1 MQNDISVAALCL
13 KLEQKL
19 MEVWNNELTLERY
32 RKVLAEFTVFAGNSS
47 YSQSLGADFLADFFQ
62 RLIISLRP
70 GICSRKGE
78 GSFPQMNTP
87 GRKKRISGAC
97 GCLQNTTTLALST
110 DGMIFLVK
118 SSGQGH
124 SVNVQKGFLR
134 PS

>member
-13 KLEQKL
+13 NLEQKL

-32 RKVLAEFTVFAGNSS
+32 RKVLAEFTVLQVTAVTASRLALIF
-47 YSQSLGADFLADFFQ
+47 SL
-62 RLIISLRP
+62 P
-70 GICSRKGE
+70 GSRKGE

>member
-32 RKVLAEFTVFAGNSS
+32 RKVLAEFTVLQVTAVTASRLALIFSRIFSNA
-47 YSQSLGADFLADFFQ
+47 SLY
-62 RLIISLRP
+62 R
-70 GICSRKGE
+70 
-78 GSFPQMNTP
+78 SFPQMNTP

>member
-32 RKVLAEFTVFAGNSS
+32 RKVLAEFTVLQVTAVTASRLTLS
-47 YSQSLGADFLADFFQ
+47 FLIARFTE
-62 RLIISLRP
+62 R
-70 GICSRKGE
+70 E

-110 DGMIFLVK
+110 DGMYFFGEIVWPGPFRQCT
-118 SSGQGH
+118 G
-124 SVNVQKGFLR
+124 KGFLR

>member
-32 RKVLAEFTVFAGNSS
+32 RKVLAEFTVLQVTAVKASRLTLIF
-47 YSQSLGADFLADFFQ
+47 SL
-62 RLIISLRP
+62 P
-70 GICSRKGE
+70 GSRKGE

-124 SVNVQKGFLR
+124 SVNVQKVFLR

>member
-13 KLEQKL
+13 NLEQKL

-32 RKVLAEFTVFAGNSS
+32 RKVLAEFTVLQVTAVTASRLALIF
-47 YSQSLGADFLADFFQ
+47 SL
-62 RLIISLRP
+62 P
-70 GICSRKGE
+70 GSRKGE

-124 SVNVQKGFLR
+124 SVNVQKVFLR

>member
-32 RKVLAEFTVFAGNSS
+32 RKVLAEFTVLQVTAVTASRLTLIF
-47 YSQSLGADFLADFFQ
+47 SL
-62 RLIISLRP
+62 P
-70 GICSRKGE
+70 GSRKGE

-97 GCLQNTTTLALST
+97 GCLQNTTTLALYT

>member
-47 YSQSLGADFLADFFQ
+47 YSQSLGADFLIARFTERGGLVSTDEH
-62 RLIISLRP
+62 
-70 GICSRKGE
+70 SRKE
-78 GSFPQMNTP
+78 ETYF
-87 GRKKRISGAC
+87 R
-97 GCLQNTTTLALST
+97 CLQNTTTLALST

>member
-13 KLEQKL
+13 NLEQKL

-32 RKVLAEFTVFAGNSS
+32 RKVLAEFTVLQVTAVTASRLALIF
-47 YSQSLGADFLADFFQ
+47 SL
-62 RLIISLRP
+62 P
-70 GICSRKGE
+70 GSRKGE

-87 GRKKRISGAC
+87 GRRKRISGAC

>member
-13 KLEQKL
+13 NLEQKL

-32 RKVLAEFTVFAGNSS
+32 RKVLAEFTVLQVTAVTASRLALIF
-47 YSQSLGADFLADFFQ
+47 SL
-62 RLIISLRP
+62 P
-70 GICSRKGE
+70 GSRKGE

-110 DGMIFLVK
+110 DGMIFW
-118 SSGQGH
+118 
-124 SVNVQKGFLR
+124 
-134 PS
+134 

>member
-13 KLEQKL
+13 NLEQKL

-47 YSQSLGADFLADFFQ
+47 YSQSLGADFLIARFTE
-62 RLIISLRP
+62 RGGLV
-70 GICSRKGE
+70 
-78 GSFPQMNTP
+78 
-87 GRKKRISGAC
+87 
-97 GCLQNTTTLALST
+97 ST

>member
-32 RKVLAEFTVFAGNSS
+32 RKVLAEFTVLQVTAVTASRLALIF
-47 YSQSLGADFLADFFQ
+47 SL
-62 RLIISLRP
+62 P
-70 GICSRKGE
+70 GSRKGE

>member
-32 RKVLAEFTVFAGNSS
+32 RKVLAEFTVLQVTAVTAS
-47 YSQSLGADFLADFFQ
+47 
-62 RLIISLRP
+62 RLTLI
-70 GICSRKGE
+70 
-78 GSFPQMNTP
+78 F
-87 GRKKRISGAC
+87 C